1 MTRDHKGHF
10 AKKHPSDR
18 GVDQKIIEAVKESAL
33 EGTLSCT
40 SAFNIVDEMNT
51 TPEEVGFT
59 LDFLE
64 IRIEKCQLGLYG
76 YSAKKKIVKQ
86 VESISPALEGA
97 IREALVNERLPC
109 ASAWEIAEKLGLNKM
124 EVSSACETLKL
135 KISSCQLG
143 AF

>member
-1 MTRDHKGHF
+1 MTRDDRGHF
-10 AKKHPSDR
+10 AKKHPPGR
-18 GVDQKIIEAVKESAL
+18 KADQKIIEAVKESAL

-40 SAFNIVDEMNT
+40 SAFNIVDELNT
-51 TPEEVGFT
+51 TPDDVGFT

-64 IRIEKCQLGLYG
+64 TRIEKCQLGLYG

-86 VESISPALEGA
+86 VETVSPVLEGA

-109 ASAWEIAEKLGLNKM
+109 ASAWEIAEKLGLKKM
-124 EVSSACETLKL
+124 DVSSASETLKL